1 MSPDDTLP
9 PAERPTLPELS
20 ASNDTDPPPAFG
32 EVDLPA
38 PAPPSSRPPLAIRA
52 GQAQHVLSAALD
64 DLARAFQLVEATSM
78 ALARQ
83 LDAQATEGP

>member
-1 MSPDDTLP
+1 MTPDDPTIP

-20 ASNDTDPPPAFG
+20 ASDDTERPGFG

-52 GQAQHVLSAALD
+52 GHAQHVLSAALD